1 MVSANVTTSTHL
13 LCQNYWYRYCRSQF
27 FFHCIIF
34 ILFLKDTDTLPVI
47 NILSITGWWLIIN
60 EKIKKIY
67 CKEENIVS
75 FLTQEV
81 SLKGGKEEKE
91 KLSCNGVE
99 MIREYLSPVHTEE
112 DKYVYDVYYTEGNED
127 STADFDDSML
137 DSLGKY
143 FTYLPST
150 V

>member
-1 MVSANVTTSTHL
+1 
-13 LCQNYWYRYCRSQF
+13 
-27 FFHCIIF
+27 
-34 ILFLKDTDTLPVI
+34 
-47 NILSITGWWLIIN
+47 
-60 EKIKKIY
+60 
-67 CKEENIVS
+67 
-75 FLTQEV
+75 
-81 SLKGGKEEKE
+81 
-91 KLSCNGVE
+91 